1 MDQRANRCGFQV
13 EDQWGHCLGAPMSC
27 LCSGNCFRRELPAG
41 VVDGVGRIEDQL
53 TDGHNGIPVVDQA
66 VEDGRQGLRRVQRSV
81 VEQHDAPRLHLG
93 CYAPAYRIRV
103 VVLPVQGVH
112 IPLDRFHT
120 HGAYGGD
127 DVVVILPVGTTDQRG
142 GHAGNSTDPLVAGGD
157 IVNDLLSGQTVV
169 MVVVI
174 GVAHHLVARV
184 VQGFDGLRVLL
195 RPISH
200 NKEGGLDTIP
210 RQNVDKRL
218 GVLVAPR

>member
-1 MDQRANRCGFQV
+1 M
-13 EDQWGHCLGAPMSC
+13 
-27 LCSGNCFRRELPAG
+27 
-41 VVDGVGRIEDQL
+41 
-53 TDGHNGIPVVDQA
+53 
-66 VEDGRQGLRRVQRSV
+66 
-81 VEQHDAPRLHLG
+81 
-93 CYAPAYRIRV
+93 
-103 VVLPVQGVH
+103 
-112 IPLDRFHT
+112 
-120 HGAYGGD
+120 
-127 DVVVILPVGTTDQRG
+127 VVILPVGTTDQRG
-142 GHAGNSTDPLVAGGD
+142 GHAGNSTDPLVAGGN

-218 GVLVAPR
+218 CILVAPR

>member
-1 MDQRANRCGFQV
+1 MRTAAKLTNRCGTTALS
-13 EDQWGHCLGAPMSC
+13 H
-27 LCSGNCFRRELPAG
+27 FRSL
-41 VVDGVGRIEDQL
+41 
-53 TDGHNGIPVVDQA
+53 
-66 VEDGRQGLRRVQRSV
+66 
-81 VEQHDAPRLHLG
+81 
-93 CYAPAYRIRV
+93 
-103 VVLPVQGVH
+103 H